1 MREKYAELK
10 SDLLKQINYSKMK
23 YETEKINLQSSY
35 EKQKNELTTKHEQ
48 EVQQL
53 KNKQKELI
61 RRIKEQIKPDRFVEA
76 QIKLAEQDIEKTLI
90 ERDEKVNLIEESAFN
105 QIQPINQETSELETR
120 IINLQAE
127 IEAFRNASQSTPLPK
142 VDHKKQNKK
151 YNEISTREKEKQME
165 YDYSLQKIEKREM
178 NVQEILEFENEKV
191 RRQIQQKKE
200 TIDLQIELIAQI
212 KSEHKKK
219 MIGLKKQIYNLTKEG
234 MEKPKQ
240 PSTKKKIPR
249 IKEKIE
255 FFEIHKRELRMKL
268 AEENEKMKR
277 LRERN
282 RELTFEVR
290 RKQFAR
296 GVPAADY

>member
-10 SDLLKQINYSKMK
+10 NDLLKQINYSKMRF
-23 YETEKINLQSSY
+23 ETEKINLQSSY
-35 EKQKNELTTKHEQ
+35 EKQKNDLTNKHEQ

-61 RRIKEQIKPDRFVEA
+61 RRIKETIKPDRFVEA

-90 ERDEKVNLIEESAFN
+90 EREEKVNLIEEAAFN
-105 QIQPINQETSELETR
+105 QIQPINEETSKLEAK
-120 IINLQAE
+120 IINLEAE
-127 IEAFRNASQSTPLPK
+127 IEAVKNSSTLSPLPK
-142 VDHKKQNKK
+142 VDQKKQNKK

-178 NVQEILEFENEKV
+178 TVQEILEFENEKV
-191 RRQIQQKKE
+191 RRQIQQKKD

-219 MIGLKKQIYNLTKEG
+219 MTSLKKQIYNLTKEG
-234 MEKPKQ
+234 MEKPKR
-240 PSTKKKIPR
+240 SVTKKKIPR

-255 FFEIHKRELRMKL
+255 FFEFQKRELKMKL

-282 RELTFEVR
+282 RELSFELR
-290 RKQFAR
+290 RKQFAK
-296 GVPAADY
+296 GVPVPEY